1 MPGAAPNYPLA
12 YALAK
17 RAGGRPRAPE
27 VDDVVADIEPR
38 PDDYYVKRH
47 HGMSPFTGTNLDAVL
62 RRLDVR
68 TVVVTG
74 VFLDVGV
81 VGLTIEA
88 IGLGYQAAVVTDGV
102 AGYPPRTYARSVLE
116 YTVGI
121 IATRLTGADIMAVW
135 QPEAASAGAAT
146 TL

>member
-1 MPGAAPNYPLA
+1 MP
-12 YALAK
+12 
-17 RAGGRPRAPE
+17 PRSTTSSPTSTP
-27 VDDVVADIEPR
+27 D
-38 PDDYYVKRH
+38 PDDYYVQRH

-74 VFLDVGV
+74 VSLNVGV
-81 VGLTIEA
+81 LGLTIEA
-88 IGLGYQAAVVTDGV
+88 VGLGYQAAVVTDGV
-102 AGYPPRTYARSVLE
+102 AGYPPEYARSVLE